1 MASILNVDKIRRAA
15 GTTDAITIDS
25 SDRVDAKVPM
35 FHANRSSSYTLTNQ
49 SVFVYDNVVF
59 DTDSWYSTSTGRYTP
74 QKAGYYHITGQAS
87 LATTTSSDY
96 IVPALRVN
104 GVNKIDVTGV
114 PNASTYPRP
123 QVSGIFYL
131 NGSTDYVEVFVIIG
145 GATAMWQDIRGNNFF
160 GHYLGSGS

>member
-25 SDRVDAKVPM
+25 SDRVDARVPM
-35 FHANRSSSYTLTNQ
+35 FHANRSSSYTMTNG

-74 QKAGYYHITGQAS
+74 QKAGYYHFTGQAS
-87 LATTTSSDY
+87 LASTNNAHY
-96 IVPALRVN
+96 MVPRLRVN
-104 GVNKIDVTGV
+104 GVYKIDVVGI
-114 PNASTYPRP
+114 PNSSTYPRP

-131 NGSTDYVEVFVIIG
+131 NGSTDYVDVYVIFT
-145 GATAMWQDIRGNNFF
+145 GATAAWTDIAGNNFF